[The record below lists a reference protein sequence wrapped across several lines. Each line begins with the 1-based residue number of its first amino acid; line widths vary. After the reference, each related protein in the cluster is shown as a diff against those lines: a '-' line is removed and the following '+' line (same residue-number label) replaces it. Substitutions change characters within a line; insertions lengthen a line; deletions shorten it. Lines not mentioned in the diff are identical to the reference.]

1 MANARS
7 NQLAH
12 FTGIQKIKIKIKIK
26 DDEAILEVKFNSFAM
41 ARLRFPKRHCGLG
54 SITE

>member
-12 FTGIQKIKIKIKIK
+12 FTGIQKIKIKIK